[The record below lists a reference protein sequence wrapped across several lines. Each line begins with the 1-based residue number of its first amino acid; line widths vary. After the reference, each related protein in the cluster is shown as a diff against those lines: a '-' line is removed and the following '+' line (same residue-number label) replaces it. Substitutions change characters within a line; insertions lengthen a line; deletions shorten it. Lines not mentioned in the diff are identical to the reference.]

1 MPGVNLWSQQE
12 TENQMDENL
21 ERPELTPGPD
31 LPNWEMVSEP
41 ESHSSATPGSSA
53 TNPPPPPFIPAG
65 AYPPPHKS
73 NKAFLIG
80 AGVTAA
86 AILLGA
92 GVGHS
97 IWPASSPAPSAT
109 STPGNEFQI
118 PGSNQG
124 GGSSSSTLPKGITAA
139 QVKALAGKVS
149 PSLVDINTN
158 LQYQGSQAAGTGIV
172 MSKNGL
178 ILTNNHVI
186 NGATSITARDIGNGK
201 TYKATVVGYNR
212 TSDIAVLQLQS
223 ASGLTVA
230 NFGDSKTATVGQAVV
245 GIGNA
250 QGAGGDPSTAAGNIT
265 ALHQQITASDET
277 GGNTETLQGL
287 IQTNAPIQPGDSG
300 GSLVN
305 TNAEVI
311 GIDTAASTGQSFTNA
326 SSQGF
331 AIPIN
336 NALTIAHQIIKGEAS
351 STVHIG
357 ETGFLGVEVQPASS
371 GSNGFTNPFGSG
383 NSGQGTTASGVQVAG
398 TLSGSPAANAGLA
411 QGDVI
416 TTVNGVTVTTPA
428 QLTATLGRYHPGDT
442 VTLTW
447 ITPSGT
453 TQSAK
458 ITLETGPAA

>member
-1 MPGVNLWSQQE
+1 
-12 TENQMDENL
+12 
-21 ERPELTPGPD
+21 
-31 LPNWEMVSEP
+31 
-41 ESHSSATPGSSA
+41 
-53 TNPPPPPFIPAG
+53 
-65 AYPPPHKS
+65 
-73 NKAFLIG
+73 
-80 AGVTAA
+80 
-86 AILLGA
+86 
-92 GVGHS
+92 
-97 IWPASSPAPSAT
+97 
-109 STPGNEFQI
+109 
-118 PGSNQG
+118 
-124 GGSSSSTLPKGITAA
+124 
-139 QVKALAGKVS
+139 
-149 PSLVDINTN
+149 
-158 LQYQGSQAAGTGIV
+158 
-172 MSKNGL
+172 
-178 ILTNNHVI
+178 
-186 NGATSITARDIGNGK
+186 
-201 TYKATVVGYNR
+201 
-212 TSDIAVLQLQS
+212 
-223 ASGLTVA
+223 
-230 NFGDSKTATVGQAVV
+230 
-245 GIGNA
+245 
-250 QGAGGDPSTAAGNIT
+250 
-265 ALHQQITASDET
+265 
-277 GGNTETLQGL
+277 
-287 IQTNAPIQPGDSG
+287 
-300 GSLVN
+300 VN

-383 NSGQGTTASGVQVAG
+383 NSGQGTPASGVQVAG
-398 TLSGSPAANAGLA
+398 TLSGSPAANAGLV